1 MNAAPQLTGRVVLPD
16 DPGYGDAREAYNA
29 RVSRSPRAV
38 VFCQDAGDVANAVR
52 WATARGVELRA
63 RSGRHCYEGFSV
75 IDAGLVIDVSDL
87 RSVRID
93 RERGV
98 AVVGAGADLLT
109 VYDAL
114 GQVGVTLPAGSCP
127 TVGIAGL
134 TLGGG
139 FGLLSRA
146 LGLTCDSLL
155 AVEMVT
161 ADGEVIRADDKENQD
176 LLWACQGGGG
186 GNFGVVTSFTFKT
199 HHVTEVSIFRISWP
213 WAELPGVLEAW
224 QAFAP
229 FADERLTSVLTLKAE
244 SAGGVS
250 CVGQLLG
257 TGEELRRLIQPLLSV
272 QAAAPSSVSPS
283 SVLIETLP
291 HLRAV
296 GQFGGLGSDPERWT
310 VHQHQE
316 QVPFKNTSAY
326 AYERFDEGAIATL
339 AAELSRAPS
348 SRCLVQLDAYGGAV
362 ARVAPDA
369 TAFPHRRALWS
380 LQYQAYWNAPAQEA
394 ESVAWVERVRRS
406 MLPHTRGAYI
416 NYIDANV
423 EDWLTAYYGPNVAR
437 LAAVKAK
444 YDPREVFRFPRSI
457 PRAPPGAAE
466 APAGGDRGEGAPD
479 ERAPP

>member
-1 MNAAPQLTGRVVLPD
+1 MSAEPRLTGRIVLPN
-16 DPGYGDAREAYNA
+16 DPGYDDAREVYNA
-29 RVSRSPRAV
+29 RFSRRPGAI
-38 VFCQDAGDVANAVR
+38 VFCQEAQDVVNTVR
-52 WATARGVELRA
+52 WATARGAEIRA

-75 IDAGLVIDVSDL
+75 VDAGLVVDVSDL
-87 RSVRID
+87 RGVSVD

-161 ADGEVIRADDKENQD
+161 ADGEVIRADEKDNRD

-186 GNFGVVTSFTFKT
+186 GNFGIVTSFTFKT
-199 HHVTEVSIFRISWP
+199 HPVSEVSLFRISWP
-213 WAELPGVLEAW
+213 WDALAGVLEAW

-229 FADERLTSVLTLKAE
+229 SADERLTCVLKLTARSTGE
-244 SAGGVS
+244 IS

-257 TGEELRRLIQPLLSV
+257 TGEELYRLIQPLLAV
-272 QAAAPSSVSPS
+272 RVAAPSSLS
-283 SVLIETLP
+283 IETMPYLS
-291 HLRAV
+291 AI
-296 GQFGGLGSDPERWT
+296 GQLGGLGRDPERWT
-310 VHQHQE
+310 VHQRQT
-316 QVPFKNTSAY
+316 QVSFKNASAY
-326 AYERFDEGAIATL
+326 AYERFGEDAIAAL
-339 AAELSRAPS
+339 SAELSRAPS
-348 SRCLVQLDAYGGAV
+348 ARCLVQLDSYGGAV
-362 ARVAPDA
+362 GRVAPDA

-380 LQYQAYWNAPAQEA
+380 LQYQAYWTAAAEEA
-394 ESVAWVERVRRS
+394 ESVAWVERVRRA
-406 MLPHTRGAYI
+406 MLPHVRGAYI
-416 NYIDANV
+416 NYIDAEL
-423 EDWLTAYYGPNVAR
+423 EDWLTAYYGPNLAR
-437 LAAVKAK
+437 LSAIKAK
-444 YDPREVFRFPRSI
+444 YDPREVFRFPLSI

-466 APAGGDRGEGAPD
+466 APAGRPADEGAPD
-479 ERAPP
+479 ERAAP

>member
-1 MNAAPQLTGRVVLPD
+1 MSAEPRLTGRVVLPGD
-16 DPGYGDAREAYNA
+16 TGYDDAREVYNA
-29 RVSRSPRAV
+29 RFSRRPSAI
-38 VFCQDAGDVANAVR
+38 VFCQDAQDVANAVR
-52 WATARGVELRA
+52 WAAARDAEIRA

-75 IDAGLVIDVSDL
+75 VDAGLVIDVSDL
-87 RSVRID
+87 RGVRVD

-98 AVVGAGADLLT
+98 AVVGAGADLIT

-161 ADGEVIRADDKENQD
+161 ADGEVIRADERENQD

-199 HHVTEVSIFRISWP
+199 HPVSEVSIFRISWP
-213 WAELPGVLEAW
+213 WGELTSVLEAW

-229 FADERLTSVLTLKAE
+229 FTDERLTCILKLTAR
-244 SAGGVS
+244 SAGEIS
-250 CVGQLLG
+250 CVGQMLG
-257 TGEELRRLIQPLLSV
+257 TGEELYRTIQPLLSMR
-272 QAAAPSSVSPS
+272 AAVPTSVS
-283 SVLIETLP
+283 IETLP
-291 HLRAV
+291 HLNAV
-296 GQFGGLGSDPERWT
+296 GQLGGIGSDPDRWT
-310 VHQHQE
+310 VHQRQA
-316 QVPFKNTSAY
+316 QASFKNASAY
-326 AYERFDEGAIATL
+326 AYDRFGAEAIAALT
-339 AAELSRAPS
+339 AELSRAPS
-348 SRCLVQLDAYGGAV
+348 ARCLVQLDAYGGAV
-362 ARVAPDA
+362 GRVAPDA

-380 LQYQAYWNAPAQEA
+380 LQYQAYWNAAA
-394 ESVAWVERVRRS
+394 EEKANVAWVERVRRA

-416 NYIDANV
+416 NYIDAEL
-423 EDWLTAYYGPNVAR
+423 EDWLTAYYGANVAR
-437 LAAVKAK
+437 LAAIKAR

-457 PRAPPGAAE
+457 PRSLPEAAGASGSSG
-466 APAGGDRGEGAPD
+466 AGGGAPD
-479 ERAPP
+479 IKNIV

>member
-1 MNAAPQLTGRVVLPD
+1 MSAAPQLTGRVVLPG

-29 RVSRSPRAV
+29 RVSRSPRVV

-87 RSVRID
+87 HSVRID

-199 HHVTEVSIFRISWP
+199 HHVPEVSIFSISWP
-213 WAELPGVLEAW
+213 WAELPGVLQAW

-229 FADERLTSVLTLKAE
+229 FADERLTSLLTLKAE
-244 SAGGVS
+244 SAGGIS

-272 QAAAPSSVSPS
+272 QAAVPFSVSPS
-283 SVLIETLP
+283 SVSIETLP

-296 GQFGGLGSDPERWT
+296 GQFGGLGSDPEQWT
-310 VHQHQE
+310 VHQHQAQE
-316 QVPFKNTSAY
+316 RFKNSSAY
-326 AYERFDEGAIATL
+326 AYERFDAGAIATL

-362 ARVAPDA
+362 GRVAPDA

-406 MLPHTRGAYI
+406 MLPYTRGAYI
-416 NYIDANV
+416 NYIDANI

-444 YDPREVFRFPRSI
+444 YDPRELFRFPRSI

-466 APAGGDRGEGAPD
+466 APAGGARGEGATD
-479 ERAPP
+479 ERAAP